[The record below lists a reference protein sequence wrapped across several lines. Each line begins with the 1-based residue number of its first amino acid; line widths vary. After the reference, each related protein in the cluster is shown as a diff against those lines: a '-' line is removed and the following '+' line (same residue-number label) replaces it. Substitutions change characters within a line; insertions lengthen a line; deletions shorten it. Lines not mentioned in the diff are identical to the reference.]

1 MSLNFHSVWHW
12 TVEAYRIKNS
22 INFHFLIFVLS
33 FKLSQ
38 SIAYKCT
45 GLLHTSWAKISRIQL
60 RFFFL
65 AIQRRKGYEKPKKF
79 FTTPTL
85 HFTDPVLLIWRIL
98 GAASFL
104 TLSGW
109 MVFVKKKTPTD
120 NQTYDGNLFISF
132 LLYISIRCRD
142 KNLLSIFLLVLIR
155 YIMMLLD
162 ESESCVDLAD

>member
-12 TVEAYRIKNS
+12 TVEEYRIKNS

-38 SIAYKCT
+38 SITYKCT

-85 HFTDPVLLIWRIL
+85 HFTDPVLLIWRTL

-109 MVFVKKKTPTD
+109 MVFVKK
-120 NQTYDGNLFISF
+120 
-132 LLYISIRCRD
+132 IRQPIIKCITAIFS
-142 KNLLSIFLLVLIR
+142 LPFCFIFLFVAAIKICLVFFFLF
-155 YIMMLLD
+155 
-162 ESESCVDLAD
+162 